1 MTVPLLDL
9 VAQYQ
14 TIKNDVLAALM
25 TVIER
30 QGFIMGPEVAR
41 LEAEI
46 ARLSHTRH
54 GIACASGTDALLL
67 PLKALNLQPG
77 DEVIT
82 TPFTFFATAGTIHNA
97 GGTPVFV
104 DIDPATFN
112 ISPAAIEAAIT
123 PRTRAIIV
131 VHLFGQMAAME
142 AIGPLAARHG
152 LVLIEDGAQSIG
164 ARRKISGTWRMSGE
178 LGSVGTLSFF
188 PTKNLGA
195 WGDAGLIVT
204 QDDALAERLS
214 KLRLHGGSRQYHHDE
229 VGTNSRMD
237 TLQAA
242 VLLAKL
248 PYLAGWT
255 EARRNNATRYTAAFA
270 GHSDICPPRVDPAND
285 HIFHQYTIQVPS
297 PGRAP
302 EPSQGEGNRSRGVL
316 SAGPSLAT
324 VFFALGLQGGQPA
337 GGRGRDAVGIVAADL
352 SGAEAGAAGQGHRD
366 RHILLSSEPSRMSVA
381 QDLISKAERRQ
392 ILFGIVGLGV
402 RRAAPRR
409 RAGACRLPGA
419 GLRCESRCG

>member
-14 TIKNDVLAALM
+14 TIKNDVLAAMM

-30 QGFIMGPEVAR
+30 QGFIMGPEIGK

-46 ARLSHTRH
+46 ARLSNTRH

-67 PLKALNLQPG
+67 PLKALDLRPG

-82 TPFTFFATAGTIHNA
+82 TAFTFFATAGTIHNA

-123 PRTRAIIV
+123 PRTRAIV
-131 VHLFGQMAAME
+131 AVHLFGQMAAME
-142 AIGPLAARHG
+142 AIGPLAARHN
-152 LVLIEDGAQSIG
+152 LALIEDGAQSIG
-164 ARRKISGTWRMSGE
+164 ARRKINGSWRMSGE
-178 LGSVGTLSFF
+178 LGTVGTLSFF

-204 QDDALAERLS
+204 QDGTLAERLAR
-214 KLRLHGGSRQYHHDE
+214 LRLHGGARQYHHDE

-255 EARRNNATRYTAAFA
+255 EARKQNATRYTAAFT
-270 GHSDICPPRVDPAND
+270 GHSDICPPRVDSAND
-285 HIFHQYTIQVPS
+285 HIFHQYTIRVPRRDELQAHLKAKGVGHAVYYPLALHLQPCFAHLGYS
-297 PGRAP
+297 AGSLPVTEAAM
-302 EPSQGEGNRSRGVL
+302 RSVL
-316 SAGPSLAT
+316 SLPIYPELTREQQNQVVET
-324 VFFALGLQGGQPA
+324 VTSFYG
-337 GGRGRDAVGIVAADL
+337 
-352 SGAEAGAAGQGHRD
+352 
-366 RHILLSSEPSRMSVA
+366 
-381 QDLISKAERRQ
+381 
-392 ILFGIVGLGV
+392 
-402 RRAAPRR
+402 
-409 RAGACRLPGA
+409 
-419 GLRCESRCG
+419 